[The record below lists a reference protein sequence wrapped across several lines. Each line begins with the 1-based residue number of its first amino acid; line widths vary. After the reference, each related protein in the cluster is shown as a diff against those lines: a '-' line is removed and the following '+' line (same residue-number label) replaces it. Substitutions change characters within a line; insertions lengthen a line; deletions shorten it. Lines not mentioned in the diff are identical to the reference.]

1 MIGLDLPGEA
11 ATTVLR
17 LFWRHRAAEAG
28 DEGALEELRTDD
40 MEAIEAMIEALE
52 GEESRKLI
60 RLGMMLGQHRILGM
74 GNVFEPAFG
83 QELQDASEDFGMSSS
98 LGTRIQELS

>member
-1 MIGLDLPGEA
+1 MRRRRRS
-11 ATTVLR
+11 LR

-28 DEGALEELRTDD
+28 DEGVLEELRTDD

-83 QELQDASEDFGMSSS
+83 QRCLRRLWYELS
-98 LGTRIQELS
+98 LGDTYSRTLLS

>member
-11 ATTVLR
+11 AATVLR
-17 LFWRHRAAEAG
+17 LFWRHRVAEAG

-60 RLGMMLGQHRILGM
+60 RLGMML
-74 GNVFEPAFG
+74 
-83 QELQDASEDFGMSSS
+83 ASIESSAWETFS
-98 LGTRIQELS
+98 NPLSAKSFKMPPKTLV

>member
-1 MIGLDLPGEA
+1 
-11 ATTVLR
+11 
-17 LFWRHRAAEAG
+17 
-28 DEGALEELRTDD
+28 

-74 GNVFEPAFG
+74 GNVFDP
-83 QELQDASEDFGMSSS
+83 
-98 LGTRIQELS
+98 LSAKSFKMPPKTLV